1 MRARRCRG
9 RPVTPARGRVL
20 GDGRPSSGDFS
31 DPTLIRK
38 SSEVPDDL
46 SRALSARASPFREP
60 TSYLPLSD
68 RLMRVTMSSQA
79 CSSSAG

>member
-1 MRARRCRG
+1 MVSAIASIM
-9 RPVTPARGRVL
+9 PAAVAESL
-20 GDGRPSSGDFS
+20 LDFIIGGLVEMQAAVNIE
-31 DPTLIRK
+31 DIATGEGFEWP
-38 SSEVPDDL
+38 SEV
-46 SRALSARASPFREP
+46 SPFREP